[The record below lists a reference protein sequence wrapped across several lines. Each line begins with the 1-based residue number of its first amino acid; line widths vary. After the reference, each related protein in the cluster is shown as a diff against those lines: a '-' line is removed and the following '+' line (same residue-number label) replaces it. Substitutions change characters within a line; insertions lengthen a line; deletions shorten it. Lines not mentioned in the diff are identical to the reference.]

1 MIKIFLYG
9 NGLRSLY
16 ESLQK
21 WLLSRKPEIIL
32 LSHEIG
38 LTNDID
44 FLPLYLSH
52 ISQNSDLLFRTWKN
66 RLYKFKPNHETK

>member
-1 MIKIFLYG
+1 MIKILLYG
-9 NGLRSLY
+9 NGVCSLY
-16 ESLQK
+16 ESSQK

-44 FLPLYLSH
+44 FLLLDLSH
-52 ISQNSDLLFRTWKN
+52 VSQNSDLPFRTW
-66 RLYKFKPNHETK
+66 